1 MADQQAIL
9 KTNRG
14 DITLNLFPDHAPQT
28 ANKAGTIASFCS
40 EVSAGFMAAMPRV
53 IRKARSSHTQIG
65 VFEARCWSMFMS
77 GPLGEWWRGALA
89 LALTIRFRPGC
100 NQ

>member
-1 MADQQAIL
+1 
-9 KTNRG
+9 
-14 DITLNLFPDHAPQT
+14 
-28 ANKAGTIASFCS
+28 
-40 EVSAGFMAAMPRV
+40 MAAMPRV